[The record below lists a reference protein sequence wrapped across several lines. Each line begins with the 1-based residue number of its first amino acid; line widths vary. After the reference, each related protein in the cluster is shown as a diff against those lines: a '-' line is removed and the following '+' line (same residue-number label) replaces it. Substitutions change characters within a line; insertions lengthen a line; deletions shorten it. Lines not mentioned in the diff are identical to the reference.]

1 MQGVK
6 KILYEGPGVLR
17 DNLTQDLTLT
27 NKQEIQQWIK
37 QFLSSDN
44 PLTDRREVFFG
55 HNLTKVVFTNNE
67 LASKNHD
74 KQTTFL
80 PKEQFIADENRGN
93 SSAAENLMSISTLYV
108 QNSDLDINCSSNLT
122 PNRAGQG
129 SPPTVDSPSAS
140 FLTSSIS
147 TKADAEIQKV
157 KKHIG
162 QPLIE
167 KTGKTKSSTQTKL
180 NSVLHFLIYR
190 VCHRQKHYENKCCI
204 ANRNCSLQ

>member
-1 MQGVK
+1 
-6 KILYEGPGVLR
+6 
-17 DNLTQDLTLT
+17 
-27 NKQEIQQWIK
+27 
-37 QFLSSDN
+37 
-44 PLTDRREVFFG
+44 
-55 HNLTKVVFTNNE
+55 
-67 LASKNHD
+67 
-74 KQTTFL
+74 
-80 PKEQFIADENRGN
+80 
-93 SSAAENLMSISTLYV
+93 MSISTLYV

-180 NSVLHFLIYR
+180 NSVNLPILPFSEEFQVPYLNKSEWQTILEKLKANLEEQLEDKSELEKKFQVDVPLIRIRNPKQQNIQWPLNQLDYTNLNDFI
-190 VCHRQKHYENKCCI
+190 VTSKTNSFNQVANLGQKSNSSIIFGDITYQTIKEKSPTSIN
-204 ANRNCSLQ
+204 